1 MTVTADPS
9 SRGAIHTV
17 DDGMIC
23 MMPAWRRAIVIGFL
37 LGGLFLAAD
46 VGLSGERFPSDER
59 MWRQL
64 LAEAQALGLPTKFL
78 KAVPPSFVRF
88 EFDDL
93 HSYAAEYHLGEHR
106 MVLNRA
112 LSFNGAGTTLRPLGR
127 LTHTE
132 VSTLYH
138 ELFHA
143 YLDYLVTAAESSPE
157 VASDP
162 LLVLARAQ
170 QGCHYGAVLITPV
183 VQRRGETEERFLS
196 ERESWEALNETWAV
210 FVGWVV
216 WNQMEVST
224 HKGPSIQQPG
234 KNQEEWIGRLKV
246 AEREGNLRGYYEPE
260 DSGERAVA
268 RKRYLAPASRLSE
281 LEATV
286 LMKDVMEFSPAL
298 LARSKEILSRT
309 DLGVARYDQ
318 CR

>member
-1 MTVTADPS
+1 MS
-9 SRGAIHTV
+9 E
-17 DDGMIC
+17 
-23 MMPAWRRAIVIGFL
+23 
-37 LGGLFLAAD
+37 
-46 VGLSGERFPSDER
+46 ERFPSAER

-64 LAEAQALGLPTKFL
+64 LIEAQALGLPTKFL

-106 MVLNRA
+106 LVLSRT
-112 LSFNGAGTTLRPLGR
+112 LSFNGAGTILRPLGR

-132 VSTLYH
+132 ISTLYH

-143 YLDYLVTAAESSPE
+143 YLDYLVTTAETSPE
-157 VASDP
+157 AASDP
-162 LLVLARAQ
+162 VLALARAQ

-216 WNQMEVST
+216 WNQLELSG
-224 HKGPSIQQPG
+224 HRGPSIQQPG
-234 KNQEEWIGRLKV
+234 KSQEEWLSRLKS
-246 AEREGNLRGYYEPE
+246 ADREGNLRGYYEPE
-260 DSGERAVA
+260 DPGERAMA

-281 LEATV
+281 QEAIAV
-286 LMKDVMEFSPAL
+286 MKDVMEFSPAL
-298 LARSKEILSRT
+298 LLRAKGVLSGT
-309 DLGVARYDQ
+309 GQGVERYGR